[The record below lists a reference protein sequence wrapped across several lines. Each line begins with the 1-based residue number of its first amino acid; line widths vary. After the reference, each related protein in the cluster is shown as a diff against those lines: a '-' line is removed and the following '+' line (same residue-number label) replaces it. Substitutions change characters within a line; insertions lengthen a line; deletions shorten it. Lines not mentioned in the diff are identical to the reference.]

1 MEKTYK
7 VLEISKERED
17 KNKQKVD
24 NMYQEVK
31 HLQNMLEKSQYSTL
45 ETSKSVDFY
54 QKNVKEQTEAKVKKT
69 QQHAGFKQDYNVLF
83 EQNRRFLMEKN
94 ELEIDLKH
102 LKQQNEELNEKIKKD
117 EDRKKKITDE
127 LSNIKLQFE
136 KSKKETENI
145 QQENLKQ
152 GDEKDRLI
160 SLQQQK
166 ENKLQQTVGSGR
178 ELNAEL
184 AKVREEY
191 QEETQRLQELQMNR
205 NQGTG
210 RLAYLRKEFNMQL
223 QKNQQIEK
231 AVEMETL
238 AVNSVFLL
246 KRDHERDQGGARHQ
260 GDRAQRAAAHRE
272 GRALAE
278 ARDQGRQA
286 AHRRAQVHQG
296 GHAQEAA
303 GHRGDGAQAPG
314 AADGARPQPDL
325 AREEV
330 LLDVQEH
337 RAARPAALEPQE
349 GEGEVRAAGLAG
361 EPEVPAVARGD
372 QAQAQPD
379 PVLR

>member
-1 MEKTYK
+1 
-7 VLEISKERED
+7 
-17 KNKQKVD
+17 
-24 NMYQEVK
+24 
-31 HLQNMLEKSQYSTL
+31 
-45 ETSKSVDFY
+45 
-54 QKNVKEQTEAKVKKT
+54 
-69 QQHAGFKQDYNVLF
+69 
-83 EQNRRFLMEKN
+83 MEKN

-184 AKVREEY
+184 AKVKEEY

-223 QKNQQIEK
+223 QKN
-231 AVEMETL
+231 
-238 AVNSVFLL
+238 
-246 KRDHERDQGGARHQ
+246 
-260 GDRAQRAAAHRE
+260 
-272 GRALAE
+272 
-278 ARDQGRQA
+278 
-286 AHRRAQVHQG
+286 
-296 GHAQEAA
+296 
-303 GHRGDGAQAPG
+303 
-314 AADGARPQPDL
+314 
-325 AREEV
+325 
-330 LLDVQEH
+330 
-337 RAARPAALEPQE
+337 
-349 GEGEVRAAGLAG
+349 
-361 EPEVPAVARGD
+361 
-372 QAQAQPD
+372 
-379 PVLR
+379 

>member
-145 QQENLKQ
+145 Q
-152 GDEKDRLI
+152 
-160 SLQQQK
+160 
-166 ENKLQQTVGSGR
+166 
-178 ELNAEL
+178 
-184 AKVREEY
+184 
-191 QEETQRLQELQMNR
+191 
-205 NQGTG
+205 
-210 RLAYLRKEFNMQL
+210 
-223 QKNQQIEK
+223 
-231 AVEMETL
+231 
-238 AVNSVFLL
+238 
-246 KRDHERDQGGARHQ
+246 
-260 GDRAQRAAAHRE
+260 
-272 GRALAE
+272 
-278 ARDQGRQA
+278 
-286 AHRRAQVHQG
+286 
-296 GHAQEAA
+296 
-303 GHRGDGAQAPG
+303 
-314 AADGARPQPDL
+314 
-325 AREEV
+325 
-330 LLDVQEH
+330 
-337 RAARPAALEPQE
+337 
-349 GEGEVRAAGLAG
+349 
-361 EPEVPAVARGD
+361 
-372 QAQAQPD
+372 
-379 PVLR
+379 